1 MKTKSQLFAIGFVS
15 ASIFFAAAA
24 NACPNL
30 NGTYL
35 CPKNQFHPDVLYTY
49 TQTPTGTSWH
59 YTVSAN
65 VPTGALVSYFEFS
78 TDLVNQKVVEKISG
92 TKLLVTASCT
102 PKALRVQ
109 GVADYE
115 KPNPIRFSELINL
128 TAEGHL
134 SNLSHDLE
142 GTPYHEVCLRQ

>member
-1 MKTKSQLFAIGFVS
+1 MKTTCLRFAIGFVS
-15 ASIFFAAAA
+15 ASFILAAAA

-49 TQTPTGTSWH
+49 AQTPTETAWH
-59 YTVSAN
+59 YTVSAKL
-65 VPTGALVSYFEFS
+65 PSGALVSYFEFT
-78 TDLVNQKVVEKISG
+78 TDLVDQKVVEKISG

-102 PKALRVQ
+102 PEALRVQ
-109 GVADYE
+109 GVANYE